1 MLEKRPKKFEIL
13 EHSADLKIRAFGKD
27 KKELFKNLM
36 VGAQS
41 ALRPEIIGRET
52 ETKIKIDAEDLES
65 LVVDFLDEINYLNEV
80 NKEVYQRIEFE
91 NFSDTGIEA
100 ELFGKKVKRFG
111 RQIKGVTFHDLD
123 IHKEEDGSWQATILF
138 DI

>member
-1 MLEKRPKKFEIL
+1 MKKFEFL
-13 EHSADLKIRAFGKD
+13 EHPADLKIRAFGKD

-41 ALRPEIIGRET
+41 ALRPEIIGRLA

-100 ELFGKKVKRFG
+100 DLFGKKVKRFG
-111 RQIKGVTFHDLD
+111 RQIKGVTFHDLAV
-123 IHKEEDGSWQATILF
+123 KQEENGRWQAVVLF
-138 DI
+138 DV